1 MPGKIYLSRKKELS
15 HSWFCRCK
23 SHSLIAG
30 FMHSVSS
37 VVQAEQL
44 FKLAINFGF
53 YLVGKNNKRKQMQA
67 HLESMSLSLS
77 VMMWRLLR
85 ALAVPHSTFCHRQQ
99 LGSFSVRDTGQQL
112 QYPDICNENHNTES
126 WGCTEQKSLLISCT
140 HLKYCIM
147 IASNVHLCLTYKK
160 ECVKKYIFFIPFTCS

>member
-1 MPGKIYLSRKKELS
+1 
-15 HSWFCRCK
+15 
-23 SHSLIAG
+23 
-30 FMHSVSS
+30 MHSVSS

-44 FKLAINFGF
+44 FKLAIDFGF
-53 YLVGKNNKRKQMQA
+53 YLVGKKNNKRKQIQA
-67 HLESMSLSLS
+67 YLESMPLSLP
-77 VMMWRLLR
+77 VMMWRLLT

-112 QYPDICNENHNTES
+112 QYPEICNENHNTEN
-126 WGCTEQKSLLISCT
+126 WGCTEQKSLHLISCT

-160 ECVKKYIFFIPFTCS
+160 ECIKKIHFLHPLHMFLASLHVCPKR